1 MKRAL
6 RIGGL
11 VLLVAVQIV
20 AVCYIVD
27 FVFKKYEKEHV
38 YTYAP
43 RDAASYSLENM
54 LLNDAH
60 GVVYKRKPARE
71 YRILVFGDSYT
82 YAVTQPQY
90 GFCAVLEKKLNAMG
104 LGRTFRVVNLGFP
117 SISFPEYLERFAFWS
132 QALDYDAVIF
142 NVYFG
147 NDFNDVRNT
156 PYDPAA
162 FSKQLADICRH
173 GMPYGLYTLVPHQY
187 PFRFLDFI
195 KAQVLFKLQSD
206 KALRKL
212 LFLPDLDAHG
222 AQPDSGAHGA
232 QADSG
237 VHGAQ
242 PDGGVH
248 GAQPDSGVHNAQPDS
263 GVHNAQPDS
272 GVHGAQPDGADP
284 RYRSLL
290 PLTPDQMA
298 SEMRSSMKPFY
309 KDTMFAYKNDL
320 PWYQLFLATVAKVE
334 AAGKPVLV
342 MLSPP
347 ECAVSPE
354 VGNKAARDLGED
366 PAKADFALPGR
377 VTNTLARQVGLPL
390 DDLYDLTP
398 CLAGTTPEGKR
409 TYTGRDTHWSPEGN
423 AWVADLL
430 AQRLASQWFGRN
442 DVAASCPP
450 ANPAFETLPAGELA
464 PRDQVEALA
473 ASTVAGCPR

>member
-27 FVFKKYEKEHV
+27 FVFKKYEKEYV

-43 RDAASYSLENM
+43 RDAASYSLEKM

-60 GVVYKRKPARE
+60 DLVHKRKPAGE

-82 YAVTQPQY
+82 YAVTQPEY

-117 SISFPEYLERFAFWS
+117 SISFPQYLERFAFWS

-173 GMPYGLYTLVPHQY
+173 GMAYGPYTLVPHQY

-206 KALRKL
+206 KELRKL
-212 LFLPDLDAHG
+212 LFLPDLDAL
-222 AQPDSGAHGA
+222 
-232 QADSG
+232 G
-237 VHGAQ
+237 VL
-242 PDGGVH
+242 PDGV
-248 GAQPDSGVHNAQPDS
+248 
-263 GVHNAQPDS
+263 
-272 GVHGAQPDGADP
+272 DP

-290 PLTPDQMA
+290 PLTPAQMA

-320 PWYQLFLATVAKVE
+320 PWYQLFLATVAKV
-334 AAGKPVLV
+334 ASQGKPVLV

-347 ECAVSPE
+347 ECAVSSA
-354 VGNKAARDLGED
+354 VGDKAARDLGED

-398 CLAGTTPEGKR
+398 YLAGTTPEGKR

-430 AQRLASQWFGRN
+430 ARRLAAQWFGRN
-442 DVAASCPP
+442 DAASSCPP
-450 ANPAFETLPAGELA
+450 VKPAFEPLPAGELA
-464 PRDQVEALA
+464 PRGQVDALA
-473 ASTVAGCPR
+473 ASIVAGCPPTH